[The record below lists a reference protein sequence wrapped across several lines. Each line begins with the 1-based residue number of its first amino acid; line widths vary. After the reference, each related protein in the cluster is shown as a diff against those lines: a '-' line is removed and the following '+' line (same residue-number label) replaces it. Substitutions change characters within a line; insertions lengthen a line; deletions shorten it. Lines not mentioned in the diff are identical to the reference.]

1 VFLISKLLW
10 ILLRPSSLLLL
21 LGLLGL
27 LLLYARRRSGALVCL
42 TLSLGAMGLV
52 VLLPIGP
59 LMLEPLEGRFPAVT
73 VPPAQVDGII
83 VLGGAVD
90 TDLTEAHGMPA
101 LNDAAE
107 RMTTLVALSRRYPD
121 AILAFTG
128 GNGRLLRGRLSE
140 ADVARSLFDSLGVPP
155 GRVRYESGSRTTYEN
170 AVLLKRLLMPRPDQR
185 WVLITSAWHMPRSV
199 GIFRRAGWNVLPW
212 PVGYKTA
219 MRLDVLMLGGLPE
232 RLGMIDLASH
242 EWVGMVAYRLLGRTD
257 AVFPAPQGTT
267 PR

>member
-1 VFLISKLLW
+1 MMSGISGLVFLISKLLW

-27 LLLYARRRSGALVCL
+27 LLLYARRRTGALVCL

-59 LMLEPLEGRFPAVT
+59 LMLEPLESRFPEVT

-90 TDLTEAHGMPA
+90 TDLTEAHGIPA
-101 LNDAAE
+101 LNDAGE

-140 ADVARSLFDSLGVPP
+140 ADVARSLFGSLGVRPELP
-155 GRVRYESGSRTTYEN
+155 SFAEMTRVMIGTFQAVGADVHTGALLPQLFMQAGAGS
-170 AVLLKRLLMPRPDQR
+170 PDGIMSPAAFSR
-185 WVLITSAWHMPRSV
+185 SAKAIYPSYGV
-199 GIFRRAGWNVLPW
+199 
-212 PVGYKTA
+212 T
-219 MRLDVLMLGGLPE
+219 
-232 RLGMIDLASH
+232 
-242 EWVGMVAYRLLGRTD
+242 
-257 AVFPAPQGTT
+257 
-267 PR
+267 